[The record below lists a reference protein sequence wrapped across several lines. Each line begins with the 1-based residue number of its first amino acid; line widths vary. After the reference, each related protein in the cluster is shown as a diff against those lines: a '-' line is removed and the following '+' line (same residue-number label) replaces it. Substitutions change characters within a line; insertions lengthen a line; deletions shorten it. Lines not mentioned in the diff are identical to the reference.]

1 MHDDPRFQFVL
12 RLGQSLV
19 ELVAPLNASD
29 NADAFVIDIS
39 A

>member
-1 MHDDPRFQFVL
+1 MHDDPRFRFVL
-12 RLGQSLV
+12 GLEQSLV
-19 ELVAPLNASD
+19 ELVAPLNVSD